1 MHILTSHSM
10 ISPKYCIYE
19 SVIVPIIEY
28 LDAHHVVFHFNTEV
42 THIEI
47 EDNEATAFT
56 IKSEGM
62 EETIDLT
69 KQDLL
74 FIHTSQSKDS
84 IAHAV
89 ITT

>member
-1 MHILTSHSM
+1 M
-10 ISPKYCIYE
+10 
-19 SVIVPIIEY
+19 IVPIIEY
-28 LDAHHVVFHFNTEV
+28 LEAHHVVFHFNTEV
-42 THIEI
+42 THVEI

-84 IAHAV
+84 IEDYSLPKKY
-89 ITT
+89 TSNRSTFW